1 MGSGVKKAKVKESG
15 RSIPDKV
22 LEVIDEVWGEE
33 LPVVRESVRK
43 LWGIPVGDTEAMELE
58 RKIAEAVR
66 GYTMREGKALSAEHA
81 RILLNLAP
89 CLDVGPYGIGEHWV
103 DIAEFAERIGRNEGH
118 VRRMIIND
126 KIQLNM
132 IRRPSSG
139 NLAKKRWIEI
149 EVVE

>member
-1 MGSGVKKAKVKESG
+1 MTAATKTQESG

-33 LPVVRESVRK
+33 IPSVRTAVRR
-43 LWGIPVGDTEAMELE
+43 LWGVPVKDIQAMKYE
-58 RKIAEAVR
+58 RQIAKGVHE
-66 GYTMREGKALSAEHA
+66 YTMRKGKVLTPKEA
-81 RILLNLAP
+81 RILLMLAP

-103 DIAEFAERIGRNEGH
+103 DISGAAKLLGLSEAH

-126 KIQLNM
+126 KIDLTM

-139 NLAKKRWIEI
+139 NLAKKRWIM
-149 EVVE
+149 VDSLM

>member
-1 MGSGVKKAKVKESG
+1 MKVTKGKESG
-15 RSIPDKV
+15 RSIPDVV
-22 LEVIDEVWGEE
+22 LEEIDEVWGSE
-33 LPVVRESVRK
+33 LPEVRERVRRLWGVPVVDKDAMEHERRIAEEVRK
-43 LWGIPVGDTEAMELE
+43 
-58 RKIAEAVR
+58 
-66 GYTMREGKALSAEHA
+66 YTMDVGRELTAGQA
-81 RILLNLAP
+81 RILLNLAS

-103 DIAEFAERIGRNEGH
+103 DITEFADRIGRNEGH

-149 EVVE
+149 ESVRE